1 MITNYFINA
10 DLFYSSWAM
19 NLYGLLVTLRNV
31 LHIVQYVIRLL
42 TYIVANQIEGTK
54 KRKMTKKYYVI

>member
-1 MITNYFINA
+1 
-10 DLFYSSWAM
+10 M

-42 TYIVANQIEGTK
+42 TYIEANQIAVK
-54 KRKMTKKYYVI
+54 KAKNDEKI